1 MQQKYAV
8 WQNADFLMLK
18 QVVHSYHF
26 YILLYGCKTWL
37 LLLWEKHR
45 LEVFG
50 NGVLRKR
57 PKRGWVGGGY
67 RRLGKIAWWTSSSVF
82 ITNVFRWSHLGG
94 QDGQGMWHAWGEK
107 RNVYRALVGKPEGK
121 WPLGRSRHRLQDEII
136 MDLRETGM
144 ECMEWIN
151 LAEVRDKWWAL
162 VSTLLNFWVHKLQ
175 EIYGP
180 PKELLG
186 F

>member
-1 MQQKYAV
+1 M
-8 WQNADFLMLK
+8 
-18 QVVHSYHF
+18 
-26 YILLYGCKTWL
+26 
-37 LLLWEKHR
+37 
-45 LEVFG
+45 
-50 NGVLRKR
+50 
-57 PKRGWVGGGY
+57 
-67 RRLGKIAWWTSSSVF
+67 
-82 ITNVFRWSHLGG
+82 
-94 QDGQGMWHAWGEK
+94 
-107 RNVYRALVGKPEGK
+107 
-121 WPLGRSRHRLQDEII
+121 QDEII